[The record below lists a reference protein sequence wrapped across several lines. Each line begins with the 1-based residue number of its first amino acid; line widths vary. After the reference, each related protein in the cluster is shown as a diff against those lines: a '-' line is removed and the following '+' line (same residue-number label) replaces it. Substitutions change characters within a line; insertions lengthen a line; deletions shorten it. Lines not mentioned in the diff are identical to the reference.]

1 MGEDVYIMGMKVQ
14 GRIQNNPYMGSQ
26 PSSSAQSQKA
36 ASKQVN
42 SDTYVQSA
50 PRAGQASQTA
60 KNSTPSAF
68 AALAG
73 LAQQAKNVAV
83 GAVIAGAAIGVT
95 GCGTAPEASPGL
107 DFKLSLRNGIEITGE
122 SPSHAEFRI
131 KTHNFANDKYL
142 GFKMGMYAHH
152 AGTDLNMNKAELIK
166 LMDSAGVDVQNLE
179 SVRGASLTAE
189 LLRLIGNSA
198 SPDEVKAKWADHIIA
213 TQDANADK
221 ELSWKEFAPLLEIP
235 R

>member
-1 MGEDVYIMGMKVQ
+1 MGMKVQ
-14 GRIQNNPYMGSQ
+14 GRIQNNPYQGLQ
-26 PSSSAQSQKA
+26 PSSSVQGQKTT
-36 ASKQVN
+36 SNRVN

-50 PRAGQASQTA
+50 SQAGQTSQTA

-107 DFKLSLRNGIEITGE
+107 DFKLSMRNGIEITGE
-122 SPSHAEFRI
+122 TPSHAEFRI
-131 KTHNFANDKYL
+131 KTHAFANEKYL
-142 GFKMGMYAHH
+142 GFKIGMYAHH

-179 SVRGASLTAE
+179 SVRGASLSRE
-189 LLRLIGNSA
+189 LLRLLGNSA
-198 SPDEVKAKWADHIIA
+198 SPEDVKDKWADRIIA
-213 TQDANADK
+213 VQDANSDK
-221 ELSWKEFAPLLEIP
+221 QLSWKEFAPLLEIP

>member
-1 MGEDVYIMGMKVQ
+1 MGMKVQ
-14 GRIQNNPYMGSQ
+14 GKIQNNPYISSQ
-26 PSSSAQSQKA
+26 QSSSAQSQKA
-36 ASKQVN
+36 TSTQVN
-42 SDTYVQSA
+42 SDTYVQRA
-50 PRAGQASQTA
+50 PRAGQTSQTA

-179 SVRGASLTAE
+179 SVRGASLSAE

-221 ELSWKEFAPLLEIP
+221 ELSWKEFSPLLEIP

>member
-14 GRIQNNPYMGSQ
+14 GRIQNNPYTSSQ
-26 PSSSAQSQKA
+26 QSSSAQGQKA
-36 ASKQVN
+36 TSTQVN

-198 SPDEVKAKWADHIIA
+198 NPDEVKAKWADHIIA

>member
-1 MGEDVYIMGMKVQ
+1 MGMKVQ
-14 GRIQNNPYMGSQ
+14 GRIQNNPYTGSQ
-26 PSSSAQSQKA
+26 QSSSAQGQKA
-36 ASKQVN
+36 TSTQVN
-42 SDTYVQSA
+42 SDTYVKGA
-50 PRAGQASQTA
+50 PRAGQTSQTA

-68 AALAG
+68 AVLAG

-179 SVRGASLTAE
+179 SVRGASLSAE